1 MKDFYSYPAIFYSDS
16 DGISI
21 HFPDLPGCLPCATNI
36 AEAMSTVREALGLH
50 LLGMEL
56 GGEPLPEPTPIS
68 RLQPGGG
75 AAAVMVEVSM
85 QPIRQ
90 RTKMQT
96 ALEETQAAIEEVQR
110 MKADPALGKTYTD
123 VDSMMKDLLET
134 RG

>member
-21 HFPDLPGCLPCATNI
+21 RFPDLPGCLPCAANL
-36 AEAMSTVREALGLH
+36 AEAMSTAREALGLY

-56 GGEPLPEPTPIS
+56 DGEPLPEPTPIS
-68 RLQPGGG
+68 RLQPGDE
-75 AAAVMVEVSM
+75 ATVVMIVVAM

-90 RTKMQT
+90 RAKVQT